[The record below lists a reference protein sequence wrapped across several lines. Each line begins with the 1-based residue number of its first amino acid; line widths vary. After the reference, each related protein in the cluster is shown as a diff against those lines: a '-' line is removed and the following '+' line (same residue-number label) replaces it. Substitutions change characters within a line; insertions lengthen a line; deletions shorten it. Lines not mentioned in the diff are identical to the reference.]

1 LTLSDNGRVK
11 AGVRGIALELG
22 EVILRFDIL
31 DNWNPM
37 LLLFFQTNKCKN

>member
-1 LTLSDNGRVK
+1 MVGKKGGSER
-11 AGVRGIALELG
+11 ALELG

-37 LLLFFQTNKCKN
+37 LLLFFGTNKCKN